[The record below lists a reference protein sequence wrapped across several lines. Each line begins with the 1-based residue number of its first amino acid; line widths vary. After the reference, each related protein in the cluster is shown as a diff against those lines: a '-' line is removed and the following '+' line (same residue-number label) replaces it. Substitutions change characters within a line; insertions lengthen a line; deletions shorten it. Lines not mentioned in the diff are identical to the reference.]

1 MWVMTSFGAFSA
13 TQRDERELKR
23 GDERYLQV
31 RARRAKHLKELKRRY
46 IPNASDIVRLAHR
59 DYEFRIYCTHDEW
72 ALALARLAQ
81 EIDYGNFKNTVKDK
95 DLHDAYIR
103 VWSALYNALATNKIM
118 TNYRGRKGRK
128 HATSVSTSTVS
139 ASYTDDIWAGWEDI
153 DYAHKDD
160 EEIMKRLEDKYPHL
174 NWR

>member
-13 TQRDERELKR
+13 TQRDEKELKR

-103 VWSALYNALATNKIM
+103 VWSALYNALATNK
-118 TNYRGRKGRK
+118 YVASYKGRKGRK
-128 HATSVSTSTVS
+128 GGKSLARGTSTVS
-139 ASYTDDIWAGWEDI
+139 TSYKGDIWAGWEDV
-153 DYAHKDD
+153 DD
-160 EEIMKRLEDKYPHL
+160 EPAYDRRSVLDEFPELQ
-174 NWR
+174 WR